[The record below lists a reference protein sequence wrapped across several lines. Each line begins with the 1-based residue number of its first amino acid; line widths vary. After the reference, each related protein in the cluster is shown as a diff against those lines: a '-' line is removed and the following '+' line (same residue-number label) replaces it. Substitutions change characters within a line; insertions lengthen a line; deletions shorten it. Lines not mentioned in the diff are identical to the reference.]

1 MRQTPTRML
10 GMGES
15 HPTCWP
21 FSFLLMS
28 LLGGPSSVLAELSA
42 KEMVPS
48 GS

>member
-15 HPTCWP
+15 HPSFWP

-28 LLGGPSSVLAELSA
+28 LLGRPSSVLAELRA
-42 KEMVPS
+42 KDMVPS
-48 GS
+48 VS